1 MKISLI
7 FVLLTLTQ
15 TPTLFG
21 QTTGAPAQRVKV
33 VAATEP
39 FTIPDEPKTV
49 DPATL
54 VSPQLAAKV
63 TVKFDGDPLKKVITW
78 LQQDQKINVIVDYK
92 ALSNAKLLDTEPVT
106 EELNDAPLYL
116 LLSRL
121 EQLGLAWYQHD
132 HSVIIT
138 SREESLKHDTTVPY
152 NLGDLFDLGYGPQD
166 LLTAIKRCSG
176 GRWKTVHGGDD
187 FGTAVLLGDVVF
199 IRQTDDVH
207 REITGLLTAIRK
219 PARRTFTLDTPRHE
233 DLRAAL
239 EQKID
244 VDFHE
249 TPLVVAAQELSR
261 LSQISIRL
269 DRAALAK
276 GAVRERTPVTLK
288 LADQKLHAVLRSL
301 LSNMGLNWY
310 LRDDVLWITNS
321 DAAGEYQK
329 AAVYDVRDLCAD
341 RDEAIALK
349 DAILTQTRAKWRPND
364 ERGGII
370 EMPRHDIL
378 VVRHTETALDEVL
391 QLLENYRTALKASK
405 LRLTPGPDP
414 TEVITGY
421 YRLPRLMGFDV
432 ATELQEL
439 VLKETWKSENR
450 PNAVGTIRT
459 IMAEPSFPDSKGN
472 VVEQVVLVINQT
484 RAAHQQIGKLIQTLI
499 SSKAVD
505 SEASADTSKK
515 PDHTPGTF
523 GRRLIPKSAE

>member
-1 MKISLI
+1 VKITLI
-7 FVLLTLTQ
+7 LVVLTL

-21 QTTGAPAQRVKV
+21 QPTGAPAQHDMAPAV
-33 VAATEP
+33 TGPIE
-39 FTIPDEPKTV
+39 IPNEPKTV

-54 VSPQLAAKV
+54 VTPQFAAKV

-92 ALSNAKLLDTEPVT
+92 ALSNARLLDTEPVT

-121 EQLGLAWYQHD
+121 EQLGIAWYQYD
-132 HSVIIT
+132 NSLIIT
-138 SREESLKHDTTVPY
+138 SHEEALKHDTTVPY
-152 NLGDLFDLGYGPQD
+152 NLGDLFDLGYSPQD
-166 LLTAIKRCSG
+166 LLTTIKRCSG
-176 GRWKTVHGGDD
+176 GRWKSPQGGEES
-187 FGTAVLLGDVVF
+187 GTAVLLGDVVF
-199 IRQTDDVH
+199 IRQTDDIH
-207 REITGLLTAIRK
+207 REIAGLLTAIRK
-219 PARRTFTLDTPRHE
+219 PARRTLTLDTPRH
-233 DLRAAL
+233 DGLRAAL

-269 DRAALAK
+269 DRVALAK

-301 LSNMGLNWY
+301 LSNMGLSWY

-321 DAAGEYQK
+321 DAAGEFQK
-329 AAVYDVRDLCAD
+329 TAVYDVRDLSAD

-349 DAILTQTRAKWRPND
+349 EAILSQTRAKWRPND

-370 EMPRHDIL
+370 EMPRYDIL
-378 VVRHTETALDEVL
+378 IVRHTETALNEVL

-405 LRLTPGPDP
+405 LRVTPSPDP
-414 TEVITGY
+414 NQVITGY
-421 YRLPRLMGFDV
+421 YRLPRLMGFDLS
-432 ATELQEL
+432 AELQSL
-439 VLKETWKSENR
+439 IMKETWKSEDR
-450 PNAVGTIRT
+450 PDAVGTIRT
-459 IMAEPSFPDSKGN
+459 IIAEPSPPDSKGN
-472 VVEQVVLVINQT
+472 VGEQVVLVINQT

-505 SEASADTSKK
+505 PEASAETSKK
-515 PDHTPGTF
+515 TDRTPGTF

>member
-1 MKISLI
+1 MKITLI
-7 FVLLTLTQ
+7 LVALTLTQ
-15 TPTLFG
+15 TATLFG
-21 QTTGAPAQRVKV
+21 QPTGAPAQRDK
-33 VAATEP
+33 EP
-39 FTIPDEPKTV
+39 AISGPIEIPDEPKTV

-54 VSPQLAAKV
+54 VTPELAAKV

-78 LQQDQKINVIVDYK
+78 LQQDQKLNVIVDYK

-132 HSVIIT
+132 HSLIIT
-138 SREESLKHDTTVPY
+138 SREENLKHDTTVPY
-152 NLGDLFDLGYGPQD
+152 NLSDLFDLGYAPQD

-176 GRWKTVHGGDD
+176 GRWKTVHGGEE

-199 IRQTDDVH
+199 IRQTDDIH
-207 REITGLLTAIRK
+207 REIAGLLTAIRK
-219 PARRTFTLDTPRHE
+219 PARRTFTLDTPRH
-233 DLRAAL
+233 DGLRTAL

-269 DRAALAK
+269 DRVALAN

-301 LSNMGLNWY
+301 LSNMGLSWY

-321 DAAGEYQK
+321 DAAGEFQK
-329 AAVYDVRDLCAD
+329 TAVYDVRDLCAD

-349 DAILTQTRAKWRPND
+349 DAILSQTRAKWRPND
-364 ERGGII
+364 EKGGII
-370 EMPRHDIL
+370 EMPRHDVL
-378 VVRHTETALDEVL
+378 VIRHTETALDEVL

-405 LRLTPGPDP
+405 LRVTPSPDP
-414 TEVITGY
+414 NQVITGY
-421 YRLPRLMGFDV
+421 YRLSYDMALDV
-432 ATELQEL
+432 ERELPDL
-439 VLKETWKSENR
+439 IMAETWKSEDR
-450 PNAVGTIRT
+450 PDAVGTILRIT
-459 IMAEPSFPDSKGN
+459 AEPLPPDAKGN
-472 VVEQVVLVINQT
+472 RGEQAVLVINQT
-484 RAAHQQIGKLIQTLI
+484 RAAHQQIGKLILTLI

-505 SEASADTSKK
+505 PEASADTSKK
-515 PDHTPGTF
+515 TDRTPGTF

>member
-1 MKISLI
+1 MKITSTLV
-7 FVLLTLTQ
+7 VLALVQ
-15 TPTLFG
+15 APILFG
-21 QTTGAPAQRVKV
+21 QPIVAPIPRDKEPAVTGPI
-33 VAATEP
+33 E
-39 FTIPDEPKTV
+39 IPNEPKTV

-54 VSPQLAAKV
+54 VTPQLAAKV
-63 TVKFDGDPLKKVITW
+63 TVKFDSDPLKKVITW

-132 HSVIIT
+132 NSLIIT
-138 SREESLKHDTTVPY
+138 SREEYQKHDATVPY
-152 NLGDLFDLGYGPQD
+152 NLGDLFDQGFLPND

-176 GRWKTVHGGDD
+176 GRWKTMQGGDES
-187 FGTAVLLGDVVF
+187 GTAVLLGDVVF
-199 IRQTDDVH
+199 IRQTDDIH
-207 REITGLLTAIRK
+207 REIAGLLTAIRK

-269 DRAALAK
+269 DRVALAK
-276 GAVRERTPVTLK
+276 SAVRERTPVTLK

-301 LSNMGLNWY
+301 LSNMGLSWY

-321 DAAGEYQK
+321 DAAGDFQK
-329 AAVYDVRDLCAD
+329 TAVYDVRDLSAD
-341 RDEAIALK
+341 HDEAIALK
-349 DAILTQTRAKWRPND
+349 DAILSQTRAKWRPND

-370 EMPRHDIL
+370 EIPRHDIL

-405 LRLTPGPDP
+405 LRVTPSPDP
-414 TEVITGY
+414 NQVVTGY
-421 YRLPRLMGFDV
+421 YRLPYDMALDV
-432 ATELQEL
+432 ERELPDL
-439 VLKETWKSENR
+439 IMAETWKTADR
-450 PNAVGTIRT
+450 PDAVGTILRIT
-459 IMAEPSFPDSKGN
+459 AESLPPDAKGN
-472 VVEQVVLVINQT
+472 RVEQAVLVINQT

-505 SEASADTSKK
+505 SEASADTSRKTG
-515 PDHTPGTF
+515 HTSGSF
-523 GRRLIPKSAE
+523 GRRLIPKSAD

>member
-1 MKISLI
+1 MKITLI
-7 FVLLTLTQ
+7 LVVVSLTQ
-15 TPTLFG
+15 TPILFG
-21 QTTGAPAQRVKV
+21 QPV
-33 VAATEP
+33 VAPVQRDKEP
-39 FTIPDEPKTV
+39 AITRPIEIPDEPKTV

-54 VSPQLAAKV
+54 VTPQLAAKV
-63 TVKFDGDPLKKVITW
+63 TVKFDGDPLKKVVTW

-92 ALSNAKLLDTEPVT
+92 ALSNAKLLDTEPVN

-132 HSVIIT
+132 DSLIIT
-138 SREESLKHDTTVPY
+138 SREEYLKHDRTVAY
-152 NLGDLFDLGYGPQD
+152 NLGDLFDLGYAPQD

-176 GRWKTVHGGDD
+176 GRWKTVHGGDE

-199 IRQTDDVH
+199 IRQTDDIH
-207 REITGLLTAIRK
+207 REIAGLLVAIRK
-219 PARRTFTLDTPRHE
+219 PARRTFTLDTPRH
-233 DLRAAL
+233 DGLRAAL

-269 DRAALAK
+269 DRVALAK

-301 LSNMGLNWY
+301 LSNMGLSWY

-321 DAAGEYQK
+321 EGAGDFQK
-329 AAVYDVRDLCAD
+329 TSVYDVRDLSAD

-349 DAILTQTRAKWRPND
+349 EAILSQTRAKWRPND

-370 EMPRHDIL
+370 EMPKHDIL
-378 VVRHTETALDEVL
+378 IVRHTETALDEVL

-405 LRLTPGPDP
+405 LRITPTPDP
-414 TEVITGY
+414 NQVITGY
-421 YRLPRLMGFDV
+421 YRLPQPMGFDV

-439 VLKETWKSENR
+439 VMKETWKTKDQ
-450 PNAVGTIRT
+450 PDAVGTIRT
-459 IMAEPSFPDSKGN
+459 ITADPSPPDSKGN
-472 VVEQVVLVINQT
+472 VVENVVLVINQT

-499 SSKAVD
+499 SSKSID
-505 SEASADTSKK
+505 PEATADTSKQT
-515 PDHTPGTF
+515 DRTPGTF

>member
-1 MKISLI
+1 MKNTLI
-7 FVLLTLTQ
+7 LVLLALCP
-15 TPTLFG
+15 TPSLLG
-21 QTTGAPAQRVKV
+21 QPV
-33 VAATEP
+33 VAPIQRDKELAVSGPIE
-39 FTIPDEPKTV
+39 IPDQPTTI

-54 VSPQLAAKV
+54 VTPELAAKV
-63 TVKFDGDPLKKVITW
+63 TVKFDGDPLKKVVTW

-138 SREESLKHDTTVPY
+138 SRDENLKHDTTVPY
-152 NLGDLFDLGYGPQD
+152 NLGDLFDLGFLPND

-176 GRWKTVHGGDD
+176 GRWKTVHGGDE

-199 IRQTDDVH
+199 IRQTDDIH
-207 REITGLLTAIRK
+207 REIAGLLAAIRK
-219 PARRTFTLDTPRHE
+219 PAQRTFTLDTPRH
-233 DLRAAL
+233 DGLRAAL

-269 DRAALAK
+269 DRVALAK

-301 LSNMGLNWY
+301 LSNMGLSWY

-321 DAAGEYQK
+321 DAAGDFQK
-329 AAVYDVRDLCAD
+329 TAVYDVRDLCAD

-349 DAILTQTRAKWRPND
+349 EAILSQTRAKWRPND
-364 ERGGII
+364 AQGGII
-370 EMPRHDIL
+370 EIPRHDVLI
-378 VVRHTETALDEVL
+378 VRHTETALDEVL

-405 LRLTPGPDP
+405 LRVTPSPDP
-414 TEVITGY
+414 NQVITGY
-421 YRLPRLMGFDV
+421 YRLPQPMGFDV

-439 VLKETWKSENR
+439 VMKETWKTKDQ
-450 PNAVGTIRT
+450 PDAVGTIRT
-459 IMAEPSFPDSKGN
+459 ITADPSPPDSKGN
-472 VVEQVVLVINQT
+472 VVENVVLVINQT
-484 RAAHQQIGKLIQTLI
+484 RVAHQQIAKLIQTLI

-505 SEASADTSKK
+505 PEASADTSQKT
-515 PDHTPGTF
+515 DRTPGSF
-523 GRRLIPKSAE
+523 GRRLIPKSAK